1 MQTLS
6 EFLYLK
12 LQSFAFLEA
21 FIEHDGAGNYTH
33 FSHPSI
39 TSSVIRQEAHNLVL
53 GISLAT
59 LSDCYYVPLHQHL
72 QVLVSGQWPSLVS
85 LDLSRLNLTFK
96 SSLGASNNIAQLCK
110 GHWPAL
116 KVLNLSHTQ
125 LNSAAI
131 HCLAEVK
138 LPKLE
143 TLDLSWNWLDDSAAL
158 QLPRAQWPEL
168 QHLSLRFNLLR
179 APAVAAVSTSWPM
192 LKSINLR
199 SNFIDSEATAQLTQG
214 QWPMLEHLDLRS
226 NRTTDVCK
234 LREGMWP
241 QLKTVA
247 IDSNALGSAGVSWL
261 LEKWPRLQIEIGQ
274 QAVMHAQA

>member
-1 MQTLS
+1 MHTLS
-6 EFLYLK
+6 EFLHLK
-12 LQSFAFLEA
+12 LQSFAFLEV
-21 FIEHDGAGNYTH
+21 FIEHDGAGNCTH
-33 FSHPSI
+33 FAHPSV
-39 TSSVIRQEAHNLVL
+39 TSSIIRQEAHNLVT

-59 LSDCYYVPLHQHL
+59 LSDRCHDPLHQHL
-72 QVLVSGQWPSLVS
+72 QVLVKGEWPKLVS
-85 LDLSRLNLTFK
+85 LDLSRLDLTFK
-96 SSLGASNNIAQLCK
+96 SSLGASNNIAQLCQ

-131 HCLAEVK
+131 HSLTEVK

-158 QLPRAQWPEL
+158 QLTRAQWPEM

-179 APAVAAVSTSWPM
+179 APAVAALSTSWPT
-192 LKSINLR
+192 LKSLNLR
-199 SNFIDSEATAQLTQG
+199 SNFIDSEATAQLTKG

-226 NRTTDVCK
+226 NRTTDACK

-241 QLKTVA
+241 QLKIIA
-247 IDSNALGSAGVSWL
+247 IDSSVLGSADVSWL
-261 LEKWPRLQIEIGQ
+261 LEKWPSLQIETGQ